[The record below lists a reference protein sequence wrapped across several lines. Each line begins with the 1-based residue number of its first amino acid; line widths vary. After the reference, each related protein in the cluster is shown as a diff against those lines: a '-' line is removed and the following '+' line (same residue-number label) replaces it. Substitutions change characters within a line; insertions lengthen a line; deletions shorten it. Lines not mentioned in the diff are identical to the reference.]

1 MCGIFFEDKGV
12 ESINITRILRDPDI
26 VKSLPSSSIKFPM
39 PMVTYKL
46 TPPIFTKFFNFS
58 KFVNNLDLG
67 IFLTNPDS
75 RPCKCNNCLLVDRY
89 RKHIVSGDLRISLE
103 LMF

>member
-12 ESINITRILRDPDI
+12 ESINITRILRDPDL
-26 VKSLPSSSIKFPM
+26 VKSLPSSIKFPM
-39 PMVTYKL
+39 LMVTYKL
-46 TPPIFTKFFNFS
+46 TPPISTNFFNFS
-58 KFVNNLDLG
+58 KFVNNLDLV

-75 RPCKCNNCLLVDRY
+75 RSCKCNNCLLVDRY